1 MISPLD
7 MSSKTSTSSIGSV
20 CSEPRKSGIKS
31 FLILNRKIS
40 YSSLFIFSSVD
51 RLSVKRPKYY
61 LDTLSRDEGET
72 ILKRGK
78 RFSRLILFLSL
89 APPNVDLG
97 TGATN
102 DTRLSISS
110 ISAVKGKTTL

>member
-40 YSSLFIFSSVD
+40 YSSLFIFSSDD
-51 RLSVKRPKYY
+51 RLSVKLPEY
-61 LDTLSRDEGET
+61 LITENITPPRDEGET
-72 ILKRGK
+72 ILK
-78 RFSRLILFLSL
+78 I
-89 APPNVDLG
+89 
-97 TGATN
+97 TT
-102 DTRLSISS
+102 
-110 ISAVKGKTTL
+110 KGFHT